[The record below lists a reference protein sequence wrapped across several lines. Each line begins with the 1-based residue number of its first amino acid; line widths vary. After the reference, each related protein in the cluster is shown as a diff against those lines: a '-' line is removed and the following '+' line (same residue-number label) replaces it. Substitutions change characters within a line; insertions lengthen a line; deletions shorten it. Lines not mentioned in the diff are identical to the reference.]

1 MAEKR
6 PSWTD
11 YFIELARIA
20 ATRSTCLRRQVGA
33 VLVRDRRVLSTGY
46 NGAPRG
52 IMHCEER
59 GCLRNELGI
68 PSGERQELCRAVH
81 AEQNAIIQAALSGV
95 SIEGAEIYVTLFPC
109 SVCAKSLI
117 NAGIK
122 RIVYVEGYPDKLS
135 EQLLEEA
142 GIDLLPWCKEQED
155 A

>member
-1 MAEKR
+1 MLEKR

-52 IMHCEER
+52 IIHCEER
-59 GCLRNELGI
+59 GCLRNELGV

-109 SVCAKSLI
+109 AVCAKSLI
-117 NAGIK
+117 NAGVK

-135 EQLLEEA
+135 EQLLIEA
-142 GIDLLPWCKEQED
+142 GIDLLPWVKELEG